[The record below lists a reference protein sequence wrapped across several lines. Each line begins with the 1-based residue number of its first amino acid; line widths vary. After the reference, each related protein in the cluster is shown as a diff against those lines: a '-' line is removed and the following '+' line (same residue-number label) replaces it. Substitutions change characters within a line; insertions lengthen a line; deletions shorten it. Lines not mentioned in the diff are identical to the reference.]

1 MCVHINQLALSPE
14 RPGSGNCPMEMPG
27 TRVLVSLLKESGM
40 LGENS
45 FFQSSDRE
53 SESLVPGTS
62 CSAITKEVLKEKH
75 LSKGNKSQCVE
86 SLTG

>member
-1 MCVHINQLALSPE
+1 MCVLINQLALSPE
-14 RPGSGNCPMEMPG
+14 RPGSSNCPMEMPG
-27 TRVLVSLLKESGM
+27 TQVLVSLLKESGM

-62 CSAITKEVLKEKH
+62 CSAITKEVLK
-75 LSKGNKSQCVE
+75 KSTCQKETKASV
-86 SLTG
+86 